1 MRRVSKVVF
10 AGLILSACMV
20 VGFVSHGFGQ
30 EYEALKGVKS
40 VKAFF
45 DVRTADPK
53 GTAMVL
59 NLVHQ
64 TFKDGGLTGVSAKPA
79 FVVGFMGS
87 SVTVISK
94 TRKAESPEEARFL
107 DEIAVTV
114 SEMSADGIE
123 LEVCVF
129 ALKVLG
135 VDPSSILPEI
145 KQVGNGWISLI
156 GYQARG
162 YSLAPAY

>member
-1 MRRVSKVVF
+1 
-10 AGLILSACMV
+10 
-20 VGFVSHGFGQ
+20 
-30 EYEALKGVKS
+30 LKGVTS

-45 DVRTADPK
+45 DVRTADPEE
-53 GTAMVL
+53 TAMVL
-59 NLVHQ
+59 KLVHQ
-64 TFKDGGLTGVSAKPA
+64 TFKDGALTGVSAKPA

-87 SVTVISK
+87 SVTLVYR

-107 DEIAVTV
+107 EEIAATV
-114 SEMSADGIE
+114 SEMAADGIE

-129 ALKVLG
+129 ALKVLD
-135 VDPSSILPEI
+135 VDPSSILPQI
-145 KQVGNGWISLI
+145 KQVGNGRISLI